1 MNTNQERAQQ
11 AVVSIL
17 ERFAAYIPV
26 NLPEAENQLITDFQ
40 HGHFQLVRIGWEGDA
55 FAHNTVFHFDVKPD
69 GKVWIQ
75 VNNTDV
81 DIAAELVEQ
90 GIEKSNIVLGFQ
102 PPRYRQYTGYAVA

>member
-1 MNTNQERAQQ
+1 MKTSQKRTQE
-11 AVVSIL
+11 AVLAIL
-17 ERFAAYIPV
+17 EQFATYKPV
-26 NLPEAENQLITDFQ
+26 NLPDSENQVITDFE

-55 FAHNTVFHFDVKPD
+55 FAHNTVFHFDIKPD

-81 DIAAELVEQ
+81 DIAAELVER
-90 GIEKSNIVLGFQ
+90 GVEKTDIVIGFQ